1 VTDVAP
7 SVRRSSVLTL
17 GESMVRLALPE
28 HGRSGAGTPLSVG
41 IGGAESNVAIA
52 VTRLGVS
59 STWMSRLGD
68 DDFGSMIAREL
79 LGQGVRV
86 IAARD
91 PAAPTGLLVK
101 EHRQGRPSRV
111 RYYRAGS
118 AASRMSVEDLDEEAI
133 RAAGVLHVTGITPA
147 LGPGP
152 TEVVHRAV
160 DVARAAGTLVSFDL
174 NYRSSLWSPEQARP
188 VLGALLP
195 KVDVVFAGLEEAN
208 LVVTGQPVEPP
219 GGPWAGGRELA
230 ARLSELGPDHVVI
243 KLGEH
248 GALSRRAGAYVEVPA
263 FGVTVV
269 DPVGAGD
276 AFVGGYLG
284 SLVAGQ
290 DTTGCLQMGARLG
303 ALVCGVPGDWEG
315 LLDWEGPG
323 TVWGGHDVAR

>member
-1 VTDVAP
+1 MT
-7 SVRRSSVLTL
+7 RQSVLTL

-28 HGRSGAGTPLSVG
+28 HGRFAAGTPLSIG

-52 VTRLGVS
+52 VTRLGVA

-68 DDFGSMIAREL
+68 DDFGSVIVREL

-91 PAAPTGLLVK
+91 PVAPTGLLVK

-118 AASRMSVEDLDEEAI
+118 AASQLSPTDLDEEAI
-133 RAAGVLHVTGITPA
+133 QDAGVMHVTGITPA
-147 LGPGP
+147 LGPSP
-152 TEVVHRAV
+152 TESIHRAI

-174 NYRSSLWSPEQARP
+174 NYRASLWSPEHARP
-188 VLGALLP
+188 VLAAILS
-195 KVDVVFAGLEEAN
+195 KVDIVFAGLEEAN
-208 LVVTGQPVEPP
+208 LVVSGKVAEPAA
-219 GGPWAGGRELA
+219 GPWEGGRELA
-230 ARLSELGPDHVVI
+230 AQLSDLGPDHVVI
-243 KLGEH
+243 KLGEF
-248 GALSRRAGAYVEVPA
+248 GALARQAGAYTETPA
-263 FGVTVV
+263 FPVTVV

-284 SLVAGQ
+284 SLVTGQ
-290 DTTGCLQMGARLG
+290 HTRGCLEMGARLG

-315 LLDWEGPG
+315 LLDWEGPD
-323 TVWGGHDVAR
+323 TLWGGSDVAR

>member
-1 VTDVAP
+1 MTQQPHVV
-7 SVRRSSVLTL
+7 SRRSVLTL
-17 GESMVRLALPE
+17 GETMVRLALPE
-28 HGRSGAGTPLSVG
+28 HGRFAADTPLSVG

-52 VTRLGVS
+52 VTRLGVA

-68 DDFGSMIAREL
+68 DDFGSMVVREL

-86 IAARD
+86 IASRD
-91 PAAPTGLLVK
+91 PVAPTGLLVK

-118 AASRMSVEDLDEEAI
+118 AASRLSLADIDEEAI
-133 RAAGVLHVTGITPA
+133 REAGVLHVTGITPA

-152 TEVVHRAV
+152 TEVVHRAIE
-160 DVARAAGTLVSFDL
+160 VARDAGTLVSFDL

-188 VLGALLP
+188 VLAAIVPL
-195 KVDVVFAGLEEAN
+195 VDIVFGGLAEAN
-208 LVVTGQPVEPP
+208 LVVSGQVVEPP
-219 GGPWAGGRELA
+219 GEPSAAGRVVA
-230 ARLSELGPDHVVI
+230 AQLGDLGPDHVVV

-248 GALSRRAGAYVEVPA
+248 GALASRAGAYAEVTA
-263 FGVTVV
+263 FPVTVV

-284 SLVAGQ
+284 SLVNGQ
-290 DTTGCLQMGARLG
+290 DTLGCLAMGARLG

-315 LLDWEGPG
+315 LLDWAGPD
-323 TVWGGHDVAR
+323 TVWDGRDVAR